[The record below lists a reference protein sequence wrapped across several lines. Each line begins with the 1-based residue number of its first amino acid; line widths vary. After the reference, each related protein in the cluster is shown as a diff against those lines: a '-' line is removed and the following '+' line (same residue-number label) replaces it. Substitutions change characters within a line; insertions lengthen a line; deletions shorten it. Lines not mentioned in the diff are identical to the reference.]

1 MVFTFWR
8 MKGVQVSTRPQV
20 GFKEHLQN
28 QIKTSLGPVCYLLSS
43 KGWARSPGSSD
54 RSLSSVA
61 LLFHN
66 KGFACSSF
74 FFVPLFS
81 KGSQVPG
88 VGRSASIGPDL
99 QAGRTTSTSPGLS
112 AGHPTWAISHGEPFW
127 SSNLQ
132 KAARGEGHLRSAGRP
147 RV

>member
-1 MVFTFWR
+1 M
-8 MKGVQVSTRPQV
+8 
-20 GFKEHLQN
+20 
-28 QIKTSLGPVCYLLSS
+28 SS

-81 KGSQVPG
+81 KGSRPLGKYLVLGVLRRLALTFRPGELHPRALDYQQATPHGQVLRRVG
-88 VGRSASIGPDL
+88 VPLKNVDYCF
-99 QAGRTTSTSPGLS
+99 Q
-112 AGHPTWAISHGEPFW
+112 
-127 SSNLQ
+127 SS
-132 KAARGEGHLRSAGRP
+132 KG
-147 RV
+147 